1 MTKVNGRDVRLI
13 ISITALCIALLSG
26 CVRLQ
31 PGYLM
36 ATDIEKAQ
44 LLYDTGMII
53 EARDKAN
60 GVPKASADYRAARR
74 LLDDIDA
81 LAFDISRDFAEI
93 GLRYEKAGLDQM
105 ALAYYEHALEYDP
118 SNKVAKQKTPMLL
131 ERLRFDDG
139 GKADGFDPAEHYA
152 KGRAALRKG
161 AYLNAVEELD
171 LVARYAPDYKDTRE
185 LLSMAHKEK
194 KEAFDGYMK
203 KGVEYFEAE
212 EMGLAIKEWDKA
224 LELEPGNANALDYR
238 AKAVEV
244 LKRLEKIRG
253 KDGAA
258 R

>member
-1 MTKVNGRDVRLI
+1 MRLI
-13 ISITALCIALLSG
+13 ISTTALCMALLSG
-26 CVRLQ
+26 CARLQ

-36 ATDIEKAQ
+36 STDMEKAQ
-44 LLYDTGMII
+44 ILYDSGMII

-60 GVPKASADYRAARR
+60 DVPKASADYRAARR
-74 LLDDIDA
+74 LLNDIDA
-81 LAFDISRDFAEI
+81 LASGVSRGFVEI
-93 GLRYEKAGLDQM
+93 GLRYEKAGLDRK
-105 ALAYYEHALEYDP
+105 ALTYYELALEYDP

-131 ERLRFDDG
+131 ERLKFDNG
-139 GKADGFDPAEHYA
+139 GKADGFDPAEHY
-152 KGRAALRKG
+152 KQGRAALSKG
-161 AYLNAVEELD
+161 AYLKAVEELD
-171 LVARYAPDYKDTRE
+171 LVVRYAPDYKDARE
-185 LLSMAHKEK
+185 LLSRAHKEK
-194 KEAFDGYMK
+194 KEAFGGYMK
-203 KGVEYFEAE
+203 KGTEYFEAE